1 MRIEVEEAWCAMDQ
15 MKIWQV
21 SGSSRVAMEMLE
33 AGWDKCLKFLIN
45 IFNDI
50 LLKDKL
56 PEE

>member
-1 MRIEVEEAWCAMDQ
+1 MRIEVEEAWCAMNQ
-15 MKIWQV
+15 MRTGQA

-33 AGWDKCLKFLIN
+33 AGWDKCLKSLIN

-56 PEE
+56 PED

>member
-15 MKIWQV
+15 MKIGQV

-50 LLKDKL
+50 LLKDK
-56 PEE
+56 